1 MEMKW
6 IDPIVE
12 DVRTARENL
21 WEACG
26 YDLDRLCEMLREGQV
41 LHSSMVI
48 TKSELSGRK
57 TKFGAK
63 I

>member
-1 MEMKW
+1 MKW

-26 YDLDRLCEMLREGQV
+26 YDLDRLCEMLREGQAS
-41 LHSSMVI
+41 HSSMVV
-48 TKSELSGRK
+48 TKAKLSGRH
-57 TKFGAK
+57 TGR
-63 I
+63 

>member
-12 DVRTARENL
+12 DVRTVRENL

-26 YDLDRLCEMLREGQV
+26 YDLDRLCEMLREGQAS
-41 LHSSMVI
+41 HSSRVV
-48 TKSELSGRK
+48 TKAELSRRH
-57 TKFGAK
+57 TRR
-63 I
+63 